1 MFFIYQA
8 ILSLLIVFSPIIF
21 IFRFFK
27 NKENKRSILEKICF
41 SSKNRTIGK
50 IIWFHGASVGE
61 ILSIVPILEKY
72 EKHKSIKKILL
83 TTSTL
88 SSSKVIKK
96 LKFKKIIHQFYPLDH
111 ALFVK
116 KFLNHWKPNLAIF
129 IESEIWPTMFK
140 EINKKKIPL
149 ILLNARITR
158 KTFKRWIKVK
168 EFAQSIFN
176 NILISYPQNQETK
189 LYLKKLGSKKII
201 KIGNLKFVENK
212 FEKQIS
218 YSKRFRSIFQ
228 NKKVWVASS
237 THKTEEIFCARAHI
251 ELKKQ
256 NKNLITIIIPRHVHR
271 TEEIVSDIQ
280 NLGLNIA
287 LHSSNNSNLK
297 DTDIYIVDTFGE
309 TKKFHKIASSVFLG
323 GSIISRGGQ
332 NPLEAARFGARI
344 LHGPNVDNF
353 KDVYKLL
360 KFFKISKQIN
370 SPKKLAS
377 LISFQKN
384 KHKALK
390 IKKIG
395 RKIFNKTVIEI
406 DNLINNE
413 FKKT

>member
-8 ILSLLIVFSPIIF
+8 TLSLLIIFSPIIF

-41 SSKNRTIGK
+41 SLKNRGNGK

-116 KFLNHWKPNLAIF
+116 KFLNHWKPNLVIF
-129 IESEIWPTMFK
+129 IESEIWPAMFK

-176 NILISYPQNQETK
+176 NISISYPQNQETK
-189 LYLKKLGSKKII
+189 LYLKKLGSKKIF
-201 KIGNLKFVENK
+201 KIGNLKFVENN

-218 YSKRFRSIFQ
+218 NNKNFRLIFQ

-237 THKTEEIFCARAHI
+237 THKNEEIFCARAHI

-256 NKNLITIIIPRHVHR
+256 NKKLITIIIPRHVHR
-271 TEEIVSDIQ
+271 TEGIVKDIQ
-280 NLGLNIA
+280 NLGLSTA

-297 DTDIYIVDTFGE
+297 DKDIYIVDTFGE

-344 LHGPNVDNF
+344 LHGPNIDNF

-360 KFFKISKQIN
+360 KFLKISKQIR
-370 SPKKLAS
+370 SPKELAS
-377 LISFQKN
+377 LISFKKN
-384 KHKALK
+384 NYKALK

>member
-1 MFFIYQA
+1 
-8 ILSLLIVFSPIIF
+8 
-21 IFRFFK
+21 
-27 NKENKRSILEKICF
+27 
-41 SSKNRTIGK
+41 
-50 IIWFHGASVGE
+50 
-61 ILSIVPILEKY
+61 
-72 EKHKSIKKILL
+72 
-83 TTSTL
+83 
-88 SSSKVIKK
+88 
-96 LKFKKIIHQFYPLDH
+96 
-111 ALFVK
+111 
-116 KFLNHWKPNLAIF
+116 
-129 IESEIWPTMFK
+129 MFK

-256 NKNLITIIIPRHVHR
+256 NRNLITIIIPRHVHR

-360 KFFKISKQIN
+360 KFLKISKQIN
-370 SPKKLAS
+370 NPKKLAS
-377 LISFQKN
+377 LISFKKN

>member
-1 MFFIYQA
+1 MF
-8 ILSLLIVFSPIIF
+8 
-21 IFRFFK
+21 R
-27 NKENKRSILEKICF
+27 
-41 SSKNRTIGK
+41 
-50 IIWFHGASVGE
+50 
-61 ILSIVPILEKY
+61 
-72 EKHKSIKKILL
+72 
-83 TTSTL
+83 
-88 SSSKVIKK
+88 
-96 LKFKKIIHQFYPLDH
+96 
-111 ALFVK
+111 
-116 KFLNHWKPNLAIF
+116 
-129 IESEIWPTMFK
+129 

-377 LISFQKN
+377 LISFKKN